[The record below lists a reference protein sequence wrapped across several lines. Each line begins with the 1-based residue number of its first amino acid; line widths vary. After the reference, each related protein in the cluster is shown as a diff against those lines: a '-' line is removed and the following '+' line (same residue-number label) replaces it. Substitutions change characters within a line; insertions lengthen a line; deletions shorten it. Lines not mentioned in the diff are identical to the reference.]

1 MIIQRRQIKLILFKS
16 AKKKRLIDILILQT
30 KLLLDSVLWA
40 NSLTNEIFML
50 RYTSTKIIPCFH
62 SVEIGDSCYLYI
74 DGKGLVIGTLLQ
86 QYPTIL
92 L

>member
-1 MIIQRRQIKLILFKS
+1 MIIQRRQFKLILFKS
-16 AKKKRLIDILILQT
+16 AKKKRLIDILMLQT
-30 KLLLDSVLWA
+30 KLWA

>member
-1 MIIQRRQIKLILFKS
+1 M
-16 AKKKRLIDILILQT
+16 LQT

-50 RYTSTKIIPCFH
+50 RVYKHKNNPLFSRH
-62 SVEIGDSCYLYI
+62 EIGDSCYLYI

-86 QYPTIL
+86 QYPIIL

>member
-16 AKKKRLIDILILQT
+16 AKKKRLIDILMLQT

-50 RYTSTKIIPCFH
+50 RYTSTI
-62 SVEIGDSCYLYI
+62 E
-74 DGKGLVIGTLLQ
+74 
-86 QYPTIL
+86 
-92 L
+92 